1 MRAILAILLIIV
13 TFNSCS
19 SVKYTSLYTPKDNSK
34 IEKLTNMLIS
44 IGGNKQEAKE
54 LATLAVVH
62 SKELANS
69 YNLVS
74 PPLYHNFLVNSG
86 QRSRGLCFH
95 FVEDLSKEINSRGFK
110 SFDFKWGRA
119 NADKLNEHN
128 VIIVVKKGSNDIQN
142 GIILDAWRNS
152 GNLYFKRTKN
162 DTKYDWKEWNKG
174 DKRINNY

>member
-1 MRAILAILLIIV
+1 MRVVIVFLSII
-13 TFNSCS
+13 FMLNSCS
-19 SVKYTSLYTPKDNSK
+19 SIKYNSLYRVQDNAK
-34 IEKLTNMLIS
+34 IDRLTNMLVE
-44 IGGNKQEAKE
+44 IGGDKKEAKE
-54 LATLAVVH
+54 LALLAITH

-95 FVEDLSKEINSRGFK
+95 FVEDLMKEINSRHFK

-128 VIIVVKKGSNDIQN
+128 VIVVLKKGSNDFKN
-142 GIILDAWRNS
+142 GVILDAWRNS
-152 GNLYFKRTKN
+152 GDLLFLKVKD
-162 DTKYDWKEWNKG
+162 DTKYSFTEWEEGN
-174 DKRINNY
+174 KRISK